1 MTRPTSAGGNRLF
14 RACPAAGGA
23 YDTMFRF
30 GPSGRLLPTTPDD
43 LPPRPLGQFRLAFL
57 IESEP

>member
-1 MTRPTSAGGNRLF
+1 MTRPTSAGGNRPF

-23 YDTMFRF
+23 YDTM
-30 GPSGRLLPTTPDD
+30 LLPPTPDD

-57 IESEP
+57 TGSEP